1 MLGALVV
8 GGGSAMVLKDLVV
21 GILAKYFD
29 NLEKKLLPKV
39 LFTNVFLKV
48 CRTTSQLVQSQ
59 FLMENIGDPIKVK
72 DPRGPG

>member
-1 MLGALVV
+1 MLGALGV
-8 GGGSAMVLKDLVV
+8 GGGSALVLKALVV

-29 NLEKKLLPKV
+29 NLEKKIPKV